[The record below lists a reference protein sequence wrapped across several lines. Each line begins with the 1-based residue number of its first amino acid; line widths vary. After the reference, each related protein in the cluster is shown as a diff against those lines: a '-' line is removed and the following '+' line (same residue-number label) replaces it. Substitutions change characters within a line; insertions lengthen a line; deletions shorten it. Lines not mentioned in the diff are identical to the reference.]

1 MAFLGIEVILYSPIL
16 IQLENLHN
24 LLNIIA
30 TFNILLQLFKQILK
44 LLQLAMKFILSISII

>member
-24 LLNIIA
+24 LLNIIP

>member
-24 LLNIIA
+24 LLNIIP
-30 TFNILLQLFKQILK
+30 TFNILFQLFKQILK